1 MPSKR
6 SASAAVLAGL
16 LCLATAACG
25 SSSPS
30 DGKLSA
36 GTSGPG
42 YPVTLTN
49 CGQTV
54 TVGKAPSRVVVMNGA
69 SVAEVSS
76 LLALGLGDRVVAN
89 TQSYDRSEVK
99 GRAEAIK
106 ALPTGNVK
114 LNDASD
120 IPRETMLGL
129 RPDLVLTPTSYGL
142 DAKNGVA
149 TRKDLGVVGA
159 NAYVSP
165 QGCDQDTS
173 RATIADSYTLLRDL
187 GKIFNV
193 GDRAEKIIAAS
204 RKAIDATSAK
214 VRGKKAPRVMVGFSN
229 TGDDFSYIAANGIF
243 NDILAKAGGGN
254 AFASAS
260 KGPFAN
266 VSKEKVA
273 AEPVDALVVIS
284 FKDPDPAAYARKLFK
299 EFPQWPAARSNRF
312 VVLSDSIYQGPSNDV
327 AVDRIARMLH
337 PDAFTNG

>member
-1 MPSKR
+1 M
-6 SASAAVLAGL
+6 

-25 SSSPS
+25 SSSS
-30 DGKLSA
+30 SNDKASSA
-36 GTSGPG
+36 GTGGPG

-54 TVGKAPSRVVVMNGA
+54 TIPKAPSRVVLMNGA

-99 GRAEAIK
+99 GRADAIK

-149 TRKDLGVVGA
+149 TRKDLSSVGA

-173 RATIADSYTLLRDL
+173 HATIADSYQLLRDL

-193 GDRAEKIIAAS
+193 GDRAEKIITAS

-214 VRGKKAPRVMVGFSN
+214 VRGKKVPRVLVGFSN
-229 TGDDFSYIAANGIF
+229 TGDDFSYIAANGVF
-243 NDILAKAGGGN
+243 NDILAKAGGSN

-273 AEPVDALVVIS
+273 SEPVDALVVIS
-284 FKDPDPAAYARKLFK
+284 YKDADPAAYARKLFK
-299 EFPQWPAARSNRF
+299 EFPQWPAAKNNRF

-337 PDAFTNG
+337 PEAFTNG

>member
-1 MPSKR
+1 M
-6 SASAAVLAGL
+6 

-25 SSSPS
+25 SSPSPA
-30 DGKLSA
+30 GKPSA
-36 GTSGPG
+36 ETSGPG

-49 CGQTV
+49 CGQTL
-54 TVGKAPSRVVVMNGA
+54 TFTKAPRRVVVMNGA

-89 TQSYDRSEVK
+89 TQSYGRSEVK
-99 GRAEAIK
+99 GRADAIK
-106 ALPTGNVK
+106 ALPTGNIK
-114 LNDASD
+114 LNEASD
-120 IPRETMLGL
+120 VPRETMLGL

-149 TRKDLGVVGA
+149 TRKDLASVGA

-173 RATIADSYTLLRDL
+173 HATIADSYTLLRDL
-187 GKIFNV
+187 GKIFHV

-204 RKAIDATSAK
+204 RQAIDATSAK
-214 VRGKKAPRVMVGFSN
+214 VRGKRVPRVMVGFSN

-243 NDILAKAGGGN
+243 NDILAKAGGSN

-266 VSKEKVA
+266 ISKEKVA
-273 AEPVDALVVIS
+273 SEPVDALVVIS
-284 FKDPDPAAYARKLFK
+284 YKDPDPAAYARKLFK
-299 EFPQWPAARSNRF
+299 EFPQWPAAKNNRF
-312 VVLSDSIYQGPSNDV
+312 VVLSDSIYEGPSNDV

-337 PDAFTNG
+337 PEAFTNG